1 MTRAGFVESN
11 RWLKERQKRRQEELQ
26 EREDSRATL
35 VLGE

>member
-11 RWLKERQKRRQEELQ
+11 RWLKQRQKRRREELQ
-26 EREDSRATL
+26 ERENSWATL